1 MDLNNIK
8 VSDIKEKL
16 QAIDKKTLIK
26 FGIGFGGVIIFLIIY
41 YAVLSPIVE
50 EKKALLDD
58 KVLKENEIIQ
68 FQNEIITN
76 KKKLKELEP
85 KYKEQSTLFHSKA
98 EVEGL
103 YQSLSKYAGVNG
115 LIISKI
121 EKKKPK
127 PVLKS
132 GAAEQAAEL
141 LNINDVSYFKIPVEY
156 EIKGNFLGYI
166 KFKRAIAKSK
176 KMLNFDKES
185 ISIVQN
191 DTTGAIIATGEL
203 TIVGIPDEFFKNF
216 LILLFVFSF
225 SLASAD
231 NHDKNVE
238 LLKKVKE
245 VTESLES
252 NIIEDEDVPLN
263 DPFAGNEGSN
273 NTNVDLA
280 TGEERDEMSLYN
292 FKLSGIISGKDNSYI
307 SLANSSGEILT
318 LTLGQYLGKI
328 KLIDLRLTEA
338 IFKKE
343 DETYM
348 VIDFNQQIRETD
360 EY

>member
-1 MDLNNIK
+1 MN
-8 VSDIKEKL
+8 
-16 QAIDKKTLIK
+16 
-26 FGIGFGGVIIFLIIY
+26 
-41 YAVLSPIVE
+41 
-50 EKKALLDD
+50 
-58 KVLKENEIIQ
+58 
-68 FQNEIITN
+68 
-76 KKKLKELEP
+76 
-85 KYKEQSTLFHSKA
+85 
-98 EVEGL
+98 
-103 YQSLSKYAGVNG
+103 
-115 LIISKI
+115 
-121 EKKKPK
+121 
-127 PVLKS
+127 
-132 GAAEQAAEL
+132 
-141 LNINDVSYFKIPVEY
+141 
-156 EIKGNFLGYI
+156 
-166 KFKRAIAKSK
+166 
-176 KMLNFDKES
+176 
-185 ISIVQN
+185 
-191 DTTGAIIATGEL
+191 
-203 TIVGIPDEFFKNF
+203 FFKNF

-225 SLASAD
+225 SLANAD

-245 VTESLES
+245 VTENLES
-252 NIIEDEDVPLN
+252 NVIEDEDVPLN

-338 IFKKE
+338 IFKRE